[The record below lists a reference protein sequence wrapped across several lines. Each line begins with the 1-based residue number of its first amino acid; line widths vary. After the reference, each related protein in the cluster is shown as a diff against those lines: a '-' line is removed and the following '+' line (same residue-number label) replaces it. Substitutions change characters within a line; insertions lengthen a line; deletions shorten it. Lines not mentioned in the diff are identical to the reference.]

1 MIQMNPKEEMCFLVV
16 DEQVV
21 AHSLEISIRFDW
33 INRLN
38 VPFVLSRLLE
48 ERYKPNLVKILLQN
62 SAKHRKM

>member
-21 AHSLEISIRFDW
+21 PHSLEISIRFDW

-48 ERYKPNLVKILLQN
+48 ERYKSNLVKILLQN